1 MSSLPDKNPKLAELR
16 RQAMALPL
24 DPGVYIMKDA
34 RGDIIYIGK
43 AKALKNR
50 VSQYFGSDTNHT
62 EKVRQM
68 VRRVDH
74 FDTIVVGSEFEA
86 LVLECSL
93 IKQYSPKYNILLKD
107 DKGYHYVRISPPPY
121 SRLSEAKLKQ
131 DDGATYLGP
140 YLSTFVVQQTVDEA
154 NRIFQLSTCS
164 RPLSSG
170 KSRERPCLNHYIG
183 QCCAPCTRRVKEEEY
198 AERVSQAVELLTQGS
213 SRMVALLTERM
224 EKAAENLEFE
234 KAARY
239 RDRMNAIR
247 KIGQKQKVVMSRI
260 EEQDV
265 IAAAQGPDGICFAV
279 LRFTGGAL
287 ADKEDFVLE
296 ERDALPSVRSEFL
309 RRYYAIRERVPCQ
322 VTVDGEVEDRELLEQ
337 WLSERAGGRRRVRI
351 VLPQKGE
358 QAQLI
363 AMCRN
368 NAAERIARQNGMSGR
383 DAAALDE
390 LARLLG
396 LPTPPV
402 RIESYD
408 ISNTGGSDNVAG
420 MVVFEN
426 GRPLKAGYRKFKIKT
441 VAGQDDYASMQE
453 VLARRMEEYEAH
465 KGEDKG
471 FGTLPDL
478 ILLDGGKGHVAAVKP
493 IVDRYGYDI
502 PVFGMVK
509 DSHHR
514 TRAIALDGGEIAIAA
529 KRSAFTLVSSVQEEV
544 HRYAIAFHRQQRAKN
559 GIGTTLTK
567 IPGIG
572 ENRARL
578 LLRHFG
584 SLRAVKEADVDS
596 LAAVKGM
603 TRPAAEA
610 IVRYFE
616 QQDAENG

>member
-1 MSSLPDKNPKLAELR
+1 
-16 RQAMALPL
+16 MA
-24 DPGVYIMKDA
+24 
-34 RGDIIYIGK
+34 
-43 AKALKNR
+43 
-50 VSQYFGSDTNHT
+50 
-62 EKVRQM
+62 
-68 VRRVDH
+68 
-74 FDTIVVGSEFEA
+74 
-86 LVLECSL
+86 
-93 IKQYSPKYNILLKD
+93 
-107 DKGYHYVRISPPPY
+107 
-121 SRLSEAKLKQ
+121 
-131 DDGATYLGP
+131 
-140 YLSTFVVQQTVDEA
+140 
-154 NRIFQLSTCS
+154 
-164 RPLSSG
+164 
-170 KSRERPCLNHYIG
+170 
-183 QCCAPCTRRVKEEEY
+183 
-198 AERVSQAVELLTQGS
+198 
-213 SRMVALLTERM
+213 ALLTERM
-224 EKAAENLEFE
+224 EAAAENLEFE

-239 RDRMNAIR
+239 RDRVNAIR

-265 IAAAQGPDGICFAV
+265 IAAAQGPEGVCFAV
-279 LRFTGGAL
+279 LRFTGGSL
-287 ADKEDFVLE
+287 SDKEDFIIE
-296 ERDALPSVRSEFL
+296 EADALPSVRSEFL
-309 RRYYAIRERVPCQ
+309 RRYYAIRERVPYQ
-322 VTVDGEVEDRELLEQ
+322 VTIDGEVEDRELLED
-337 WLSERAGGRRRVRI
+337 WLTEKAGGRRRVRI

-363 AMCRN
+363 AMCRD

-396 LPTPPV
+396 LSAPPV

-441 VAGQDDYASMQE
+441 VDGQDDYASMRE
-453 VLARRMEEYEAH
+453 VLSRRMEEYEAH

-493 IVDRYGYDI
+493 VVDRYGYAI

-514 TRAIALDGGEIAIAA
+514 TRAIALDGGEIAIGA
-529 KRSAFTLVSSVQEEV
+529 KRSAFTLVSSIQEEV

-559 GIGTTLTK
+559 SVGTTLTK

-584 SLRAVKEADVDS
+584 SLRAVREADADA

-616 QQDAENG
+616 QQDAEDRRDG

>member
-1 MSSLPDKNPKLAELR
+1 MSSLPNKNPKLAELR

-164 RPLSSG
+164 RPLSYG

-183 QCCAPCTRRVKEEEY
+183 QCCAPCTGRVKEEEY

-224 EKAAENLEFE
+224 EKAAGNLEFE

-396 LPTPPV
+396 LPTPPA